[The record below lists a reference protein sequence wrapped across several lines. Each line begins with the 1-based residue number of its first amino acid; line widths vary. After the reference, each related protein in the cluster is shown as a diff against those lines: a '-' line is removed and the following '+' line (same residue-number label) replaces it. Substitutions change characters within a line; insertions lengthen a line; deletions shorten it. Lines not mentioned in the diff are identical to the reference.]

1 MIFTSARF
9 RKRISPLLRG
19 LPREHPGLP
28 QHRGW
33 GIRGRKG
40 TEGGGAPVGSGEEAG
55 MAVSPPE
62 AGCLEGSPLCVAASA
77 QLEEN
82 VCILS

>member
-40 TEGGGAPVGSGEEAG
+40 TEGGVPLWVQVRKLAWLLVPPRPVAWKAPHCAW
-55 MAVSPPE
+55 
-62 AGCLEGSPLCVAASA
+62 LPLRNWRK
-77 QLEEN
+77 N